1 MIQFTLPTNLNG
13 TELRKE
19 LNDAGVAIGDGL
31 NSVMDDGC
39 GNLLLDIAEA
49 DKTKA
54 TPIVAAHN
62 GTTVA
67 PEPTIADKLASVGLS
82 VTDLKE
88 ALGLGGN

>member
-19 LNDAGVAIGDGL
+19 LNDAGVAISDGL

-67 PEPTIADKLASVGLS
+67 PEPTIADKLAIVGLS

-88 ALGLGGN
+88 ALGL

>member
-19 LNDAGVAIGDGL
+19 LNDAGVAISDGL
-31 NSVMDDGC
+31 NSVMDDGN
-39 GNLLLDIAEA
+39 GNLLLDIADADEA
-49 DKTKA
+49 KA

-67 PEPTIADKLASVGLS
+67 PKPTIADKLASVGLS
-82 VTDLKE
+82 VPDLKA
-88 ALGLGGN
+88 ALGL

>member
-19 LNDAGVAIGDGL
+19 LNDAGVAISDGL
-31 NSVMDDGC
+31 NSVMDDGN
-39 GNLLLDIAEA
+39 GNLLLDIADADEA
-49 DKTKA
+49 KA

-67 PEPTIADKLASVGLS
+67 PEPTLADKLAAAGLT
-82 VTDLKE
+82 VDELKE
-88 ALGLGGN
+88 ALGL